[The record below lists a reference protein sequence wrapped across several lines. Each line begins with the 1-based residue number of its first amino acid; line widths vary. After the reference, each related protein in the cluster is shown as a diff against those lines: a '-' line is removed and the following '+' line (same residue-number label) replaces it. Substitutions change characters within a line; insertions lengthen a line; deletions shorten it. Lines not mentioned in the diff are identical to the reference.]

1 MGRPPILGFMDF
13 NPVPQSLRRT
23 ITTRH
28 MWDGDLLYVRVDLGG
43 TVTARAHSIGRP
55 DPCGHGD
62 VDTWCV
68 HIYDGEGL
76 FRTTRHTN
84 FELAN
89 AQAVKHAA
97 EFGPDGNSS
106 PFSDEPAQPAT
117 NAIDRLEELVY
128 HHDGELAFS
137 MQSRGVWRGQL
148 RLAMAKPES
157 LRRRSVAFSA
167 ATDHG
172 PEEVAEVLLADA
184 EAWLAETDSEPPAP
198 SEDD

>member
-1 MGRPPILGFMDF
+1 MDF
-13 NPVPQSLRRT
+13 NPVPPDLRRT

-55 DPCGHGD
+55 DPGGHGD

-76 FRTTRHTN
+76 FRTTRHTT

-89 AQAVKHAA
+89 APAVKHAA
-97 EFGPDGNSS
+97 AFGPYGDSS
-106 PFSDEPAQPAT
+106 PFSQDGSYEPPRPAT
-117 NAIDRLEELVY
+117 NAIDRLGELLR
-128 HHDGELAFS
+128 HHDGELEFS
-137 MQSRGVWRGQL
+137 MQSHGVWRGQL
-148 RLAMAKPES
+148 RLGMAEPES
-157 LRRRSVAFSA
+157 LTVRSITFSA
-167 ATDHG
+167 AADHG

-184 EAWLAETDSEPPAP
+184 GALLAGSDGAPLAPPA
-198 SEDD
+198 DD

>member
-1 MGRPPILGFMDF
+1 MGRMDF
-13 NPVPQSLRRT
+13 NPVPPNLRRT

-28 MWDGDLLYVRVDLGG
+28 MWDGDLLYVRADLGD

-68 HIYDGEGL
+68 HIYDSEGL
-76 FRTTRHTN
+76 FRTTRHSN

-97 EFGPDGNSS
+97 EFGRDGNSS
-106 PFSDEPAQPAT
+106 PLLEHGSYEPPQPPT
-117 NAIDRLEELVY
+117 TAIERLEELLR
-128 HHDGELAFS
+128 HHDGELEFS
-137 MQSRGVWRGQL
+137 MQSHGMWRGQL
-148 RLAMAKPES
+148 RLAPAKPDS
-157 LRRRSVAFSA
+157 LMVRSFAFSA
-167 ATDHG
+167 AADHG

-184 EAWLAETDSEPPAP
+184 EAWLAETDSEPPTP
-198 SEDD
+198 PEDY